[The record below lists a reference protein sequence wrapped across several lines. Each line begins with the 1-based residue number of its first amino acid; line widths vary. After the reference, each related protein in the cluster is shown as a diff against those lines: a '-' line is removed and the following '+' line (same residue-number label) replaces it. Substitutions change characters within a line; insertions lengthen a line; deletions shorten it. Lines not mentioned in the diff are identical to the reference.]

1 VNAASEQFLIEVDLD
16 RERVESFDRYPFSL
30 TAVRHL
36 ERLQLHPSVT
46 FIVGE
51 NGAGKSTLLEA
62 IAVAC
67 GFNAEGGSR
76 SFQFDTRASH
86 SVLHDYLLLSRGVRR
101 PRHGYFLRAESFF
114 NVATQI
120 EKLDEGFDNIPRI
133 ADAYGKRALHEQS
146 HGEAFLAL
154 LMQRFG
160 GNGLYFLD
168 EPEAALS
175 PNRQMAVLARI
186 HELIGQGSQFIIA
199 THSPIIMAYPKARI
213 YHLAEDGIDVV
224 DYTQTE
230 HYVVTKSFL
239 NNYEKM
245 LEVLLAE

>member
-1 VNAASEQFLIEVDLD
+1 MNATSEQFLIEVDLD

-30 TAVRHL
+30 AAVRHL

-86 SVLHDYLLLSRGVRR
+86 SVLHDYLLLVRGVRR

-120 EKLDEGFDNIPRI
+120 EKLDEDFDHIPRI

-213 YHLAEDGIDVV
+213 YHLSEDGIDVI